1 MMFIYSQTD
10 KPMSILKSGTLV
22 LSLAIASVVIVC
34 NSSFSNTPVL
44 VNGEAKLMSQN
55 SNKGSSNNEIRLPDN
70 VSKQIEEIERKARQ
84 EHADGVARDSARKTP
99 KERESEEKERKKLKD
114 AELAPETRT
123 DEELRRED
131 ERAIKLLRE
140 MRAKQKGE

>member
-1 MMFIYSQTD
+1 
-10 KPMSILKSGTLV
+10 
-22 LSLAIASVVIVC
+22 
-34 NSSFSNTPVL
+34 
-44 VNGEAKLMSQN
+44 MSQN

-84 EHADGVARDSARKTP
+84 EHTDGVARDSARKTP

-131 ERAIKLLRE
+131 ERVIKLLRE